1 MPTRRDF
8 LASASSLALT
18 SPFLRAQTTRPPVVL
33 TAQREI
39 RNPLNGPIGLQ
50 LWSLRAELRTDV
62 PGTLRKIR
70 AMGFRDVEGA
80 GLWGKTAPELK
91 AALDAAGLKCQST
104 HMGLDRLRNDLS
116 GALAEAR
123 VVGATSVVCPWI
135 AEKVTREDILK
146 AADVFNRAGQ
156 GAKAAGMRFGYHI
169 HGYEFVPSP
178 DGTLMDTLA
187 KNTDATLVDFQVDVF
202 HTQHG
207 GGDPVKLIAQYGRR
221 VTSLHLKDMKK
232 GTAIT
237 PGQAVG
243 TPDIDVPLGTGAVN
257 FPAVLRAARTAGP
270 QFYFIEDES
279 ADPLAHI
286 PQSVAYLESLR
297 LQASVT

>member
-1 MPTRRDF
+1 MRPMPTRREF
-8 LASASSLALT
+8 LVSTCSLAFAAPLAG
-18 SPFLRAQTTRPPVVL
+18 AQPPRPSTV
-33 TAQREI
+33 QRDI

-50 LWSLRAELRTDV
+50 LWSLRAALREDV
-62 PGTLRKIR
+62 PRTLSTIR
-70 AMGFRDVEGA
+70 AMGFREVEGA
-80 GLWGKTAPELK
+80 GLWGKTAPELR
-91 AALDAAGLKCQST
+91 AALDAAGLRCQSA
-104 HMGLDRLRNDLS
+104 HMDLDRLRDDLP

-123 VVGATSVVCPWI
+123 AVGATWVVCPWI
-135 AEKVTREDILK
+135 AEKVSRDDIMK
-146 AADVFNRAGQ
+146 AADVFNKAGQ

-187 KNTDATLVDFQVDVF
+187 KNTDAALVDFQVDVF

-207 GGDPVKLIAQYGRR
+207 GGDPVKLIGQYGRR

-232 GTAIT
+232 ETAIT

-243 TPDIDVPLGTGAVN
+243 TPNMDVPLGTGAID
-257 FPAVLRAARTAGP
+257 FPAILRAARAAGP

-286 PQSVAYLESLR
+286 PLSVAYLESVKL
-297 LQASVT
+297 